1 MVVKGASSND
11 TTASVS
17 IYIGEKKVG
26 TVGFTGTDLT
36 PQSFDFKMTDVTGD
50 QEIKFLL
57 ENDNGTNDTYINSY
71 ELYYIGDIPP
81 LPAAPQPAAVG
92 AAYTGNYR
100 NLFKEFGYS
109 DAEITEKVN
118 TAWQKLFYGT
128 EEERI
133 YYPVGDDEAY
143 IYTADTDDIPRPY
156 GKP

>member
-17 IYIGEKKVG
+17 VYIGEKRVG

-36 PQSFDFKMTDVTGD
+36 SQSFDFKMTDVTGN

-57 ENDNGTNDTYINSY
+57 ENDNGSNDTYINSY

-109 DAEITEKVN
+109 EAEINEKVE
-118 TAWQKLFYGT
+118 TTWQKLFHSDN
-128 EEERI
+128 EDERI
-133 YYPVGDDEAY
+133 YS
-143 IYTADTDDIPRPY
+143 
-156 GKP
+156 